1 MSVLGFAALLPWAVS
16 GKSAMEKHGFVSAEK
31 YCTYVAY
38 LNGQQYVG
46 HGNSCAEAKL
56 DLYKQL
62 CEAGW
67 DNPNCQYV
75 D

>member
-1 MSVLGFAALLPWAVS
+1 
-16 GKSAMEKHGFVSAEK
+16 MEKHGFVSAEK